1 MPDYIR
7 INNLLPDSAKV
18 MQLSR
23 EWACSL
29 DEALGGMVR
38 WLCWLDLHTTDGKT
52 GLTVSELSEL
62 IFHDDSPNPNVVDGL
77 IAIGWAAVGKDGY
90 VYSVDFEKY
99 NGPTAKLRA
108 WNAARQK
115 ACRKRKKSE
124 I

>member
-1 MPDYIR
+1 MTDYIR

-23 EWACSL
+23 EWDCSL

-52 GLTVSELSEL
+52 GLTVSELSKL
-62 IFHDDSPNPNVVDGL
+62 VFHEDNPAAVNGL

-115 ACRKRKKSE
+115 AYRKRKKSE

>member
-1 MPDYIR
+1 M
-7 INNLLPDSAKV
+7 KV
-18 MQLSR
+18 MQLAR
-23 EWACSL
+23 EWNSSI

-38 WLCWLDLHTTDGKT
+38 WLCWLDLYTTDGKT
-52 GLTVSELSEL
+52 ELTARELNEMV
-62 IFHDDSPNPNVVDGL
+62 FHEEGSDSVDGL
-77 IAIGWAAVGKDGY
+77 IAIGWAAVDEEGS
-90 VYSVDFEKY
+90 VYSVNFEKY

>member
-23 EWACSL
+23 EWDCSL

-52 GLTVSELSEL
+52 GLTVSELSKL
-62 IFHDDSPNPNVVDGL
+62 VFHEDNPAAVNGL

-115 ACRKRKKSE
+115 AYRKQKKV
-124 I
+124 